1 MALEIFWSKR
11 ADNKFDKIPDYLSAE
26 WGDRVTSAFVKKVYD
41 FLDVLVEF
49 PEIGTIEHVE
59 RNIRG
64 FVLVRQITI
73 FYKVSGN
80 SIILLNFFDNRQNPK
95 KKNINYVC

>member
-11 ADNKFDKIPDYLSAE
+11 ADNKFDKILDYLSAE
-26 WGDRVTSAFVKKVYD
+26 WGERVTSAFVKKVYD

-49 PEIGTIEHVE
+49 PEIGTLENVE

-64 FVLVRQITI
+64 FIIVRQITI
-73 FYKVSGN
+73 FYKV
-80 SIILLNFFDNRQNPK
+80 
-95 KKNINYVC
+95 